1 MMCHLKMRTLSQ
13 IKTNSHRFFSY
24 FSAAYSGND
33 HDALADS
40 SKNKE
45 MYEKFLEL
53 QRLGELQRDHLDSV
67 KDITEQIQ
75 QIKLSDPVKA
85 SAKDRL
91 HNPILDQ
98 ALTEAKHMTD
108 KHGVSSAQARL
119 AWETVE
125 DIASDDL
132 SEAMKKAIDEDEECL
147 VEMIQACEAME
158 ELNRALFLDEK
169 KAHGRYH
176 G

>member
-1 MMCHLKMRTLSQ
+1 MRTLFQ
-13 IKTNSHRFFSY
+13 IQTNSHRFFSY
-24 FSAAYSGND
+24 FSAAYSAND

-40 SKNKE
+40 SQNKE

-53 QRLGELQRDHLDSV
+53 QRLGEIQRDHLDSV
-67 KDITEQIQ
+67 KHITEQIA

-108 KHGVSSAQARL
+108 KHGVSSPHARL
-119 AWETVE
+119 AWEAVE

-132 SEAMKKAIDEDEECL
+132 SEAMKKAVDADEECL

-169 KAHGRYH
+169 KEVGRYH